1 MFAPQHHSAMKHAIG
16 PRREMGVRTIFNILG
31 PLTNPAAAPNQVL
44 GVFDEAL
51 CEPLAEVLARL
62 GSQHVLVVH
71 GEDGMD
77 EITIGDVTRVAELK
91 DGAIRSYTIS
101 PEQFGMQ
108 RQSIDAIRV
117 DDVDAS
123 LVMMRS
129 VLADVAGPA
138 LDIVTLNAG
147 AAIYACGL
155 TEELEQG
162 VEQARQVIASG
173 AAADKLQQL
182 VNMSNGF

>member
-1 MFAPQHHSAMKHAIG
+1 
-16 PRREMGVRTIFNILG
+16 
-31 PLTNPAAAPNQVL
+31 VL
-44 GVFDEAL
+44 GVFDQSL
-51 CEPLAEVLARL
+51 CEPLAEVLSRL

-77 EITIGDVTRVAELK
+77 EITIGGDTQVAELR

-101 PEQFGMQ
+101 PEQFAMQ

-138 LDIVTLNAG
+138 RDIVALNAG

-155 TEELEQG
+155 AEELEQG
-162 VEQARQVIASG
+162 VQRALQVIADG
-173 AAADKLQQL
+173 AAADKLEQL